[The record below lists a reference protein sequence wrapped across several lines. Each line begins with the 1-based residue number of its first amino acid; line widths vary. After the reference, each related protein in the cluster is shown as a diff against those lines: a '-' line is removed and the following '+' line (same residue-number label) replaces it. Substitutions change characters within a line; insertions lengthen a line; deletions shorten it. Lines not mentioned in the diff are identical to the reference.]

1 MAQAATFI
9 DVTARATRVG
19 EVSNASFVNGMN
31 NGSCQPGIG
40 ITNGPTDLAG
50 TTNQFTLLDQNEDA
64 RTPQLGQ
71 SLGGVALGGGESIVA
86 NQAIDLVD
94 AADSSGDGTVTVDGL
109 GAQLVTLA
117 AGWVAKLV

>member
-31 NGSCQPGIG
+31 NGSCQPGIA
-40 ITNGPTDLAG
+40 ITNGPTDLVG
-50 TTNQFTLLDQNEDA
+50 TPEQFTLLDQNAAA

-71 SLGGVALGGGESIVA
+71 SIGGVALGAGETVVA

-94 AADSSGDGTVTVDGL
+94 VSVTGDGTVTVDGT
-109 GAQLVTLA
+109 GATLTTLA
-117 AGWVAKLV
+117 AGWVAGV

>member
-19 EVSNASFVNGMN
+19 EVADASFVNGMN
-31 NGSCQPGIG
+31 NGSCQPGIA
-40 ITNGPTDLAG
+40 ITNGPTDLVG
-50 TTNQFTLLDQNEDA
+50 TPEQFTLLDQNAAA

-71 SLGGVALGGGESIVA
+71 SIGGVALGAGETVVA

-94 AADSSGDGTVTVDGL
+94 VSVTGDGTVTVDGT
-109 GAQLVTLA
+109 GATLTTLA
-117 AGWVAKLV
+117 AGWVAGI